1 MKALD
6 TEFAH
11 RCIRTLDQ
19 ALATLGKQD
28 LEPVTHDIYRAACIK
43 EFEIVSEQC
52 AKLLKKAL
60 VVFFPSA
67 RAVDAL
73 TYKDIFRH
81 AAKHGLMSLD
91 AAERWLAYRDHRN
104 QSAHEYGQNFADV
117 ILVLLPQF
125 LSDATD
131 LLEAVEAAPKD

>member
-1 MKALD
+1 MASLD
-6 TEFAH
+6 TDFAR

-19 ALATLGKQD
+19 ALLTLSKTD

-60 VVFFPSA
+60 VVFFSSA

-73 TYKDIFRH
+73 TYKDVFRH
-81 AAKHGLMSLD
+81 AAKHGLINLE
-91 AAERWLAYRDHRN
+91 AAERWLVYRDHRN
-104 QSAHEYGQNFADV
+104 QSAHEYGQNFADAV
-117 ILVLLPQF
+117 LLLLPQF
-125 LSDATD
+125 LVDAAA
-131 LLEAVEAAPKD
+131 LLQAIEAAPKD

>member
-1 MKALD
+1 MAALD
-6 TEFAH
+6 TDFVR

-19 ALATLGKQD
+19 ALMALSNSN

-60 VVFFPSA
+60 VVFLPSA

-73 TYKDIFRH
+73 TYKDVFRH
-81 AAKHGLMSLD
+81 AAKHGLVSLQ

-104 QSAHEYGQNFADV
+104 HSAHEYGENFADA
-117 ILVLLPQF
+117 ILLLLPGF
-125 LSDATD
+125 LVDATD
-131 LLEAVEAAPKD
+131 LLQTIESAPKD

>member
-1 MKALD
+1 MTALD
-6 TEFAH
+6 TDFAR

-19 ALATLGKQD
+19 ALLTLGQED

-60 VVFFPSA
+60 AAYFSNA

-81 AAKHGLMSLD
+81 AAKHGLIHLE

-104 QSAHEYGQNFADV
+104 QSAHEYGQNYADA
-117 ILVLLPQF
+117 ILVLLPEF
-125 LSDATD
+125 LKDASA
-131 LLEAVEAAPKD
+131 LLDAVEAAPKD